1 MSASSINRQVAETEK
16 AKKVERRKAL
26 EGENNLYSAGRI
38 VFNPVVEEEPVETV
52 EPPVVSVV
60 DSGEIKAKPTFAKK
74 ATSKK
79 KSKK

>member
-1 MSASSINRQVAETEK
+1 MSASSINRQVAEIEK

-26 EGENNLYSAGRI
+26 AGENVYSA
-38 VFNPVVEEEPVETV
+38 PVVEEKPV

-60 DSGEIKAKPTFAKK
+60 DSGEIKAKPAFLKK
-74 ATSKK
+74 SAPKK

>member
-1 MSASSINRQVAETEK
+1 MSASSINRQVAEIEK

-26 EGENNLYSAGRI
+26 AGENVYSAGR
-38 VFNPVVEEEPVETV
+38 VVSAPVVEEKPVETV

-60 DSGEIKAKPTFAKK
+60 DSGEIKAKPTFVKK
-74 ATSKK
+74 PASKK